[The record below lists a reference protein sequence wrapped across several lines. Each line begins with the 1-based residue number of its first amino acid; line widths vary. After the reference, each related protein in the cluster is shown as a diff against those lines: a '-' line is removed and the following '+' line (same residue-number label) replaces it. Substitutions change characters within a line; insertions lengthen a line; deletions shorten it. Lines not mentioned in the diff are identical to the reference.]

1 MHFQERLKAINDWRT
16 IAPLKVKTFDASVAH
31 RWSKGAPIDLH
42 DCEDERSSCS
52 VFLGIRE
59 VLCEAAASVTAPPY
73 CHRPETFDSSSRGE
87 TVKAVVGKAA
97 LA

>member
-52 VFLGIRE
+52 VFLEFARFFAR
-59 VLCEAAASVTAPPY
+59 LPPPSPR
-73 CHRPETFDSSSRGE
+73 HLIAIARRLRQQLEG
-87 TVKAVVGKAA
+87 
-97 LA
+97 